1 MATDDKTD
9 DKTKQSI
16 LSSILGFGTTIGGQ
30 IPGLLKKNSEGEQL
44 RKMQQG
50 KGAGAQAVKAVSRK
64 TAEDMATIAGAGRS
78 GSRGLALTAAL
89 RAGGK
94 ARMAGAAQA
103 AQVAAGESERATAAL
118 RSDDATR
125 KANIAKVGGAIGSG
139 MAQFGA
145 SKLLSSING
154 EDVDPELQA
163 KRDAFDAA
171 VAARPD
177 SAIDAL
183 TGGVSDT
190 PLPEDD
196 TIGLD
201 DLGAMV
207 DEQEQDIYSGQQ
219 GLDRLSAANPNS
231 PTREPFREQTRSY
244 ENEQPLPEPA
254 PQPVAPQA
262 EEAGLP
268 QVDPRVVAL
277 NQMEAR
283 RDRVLSGPEAALKTA
298 AGQTPDQIMDAEDPF
313 FNARLLNLRAT
324 LAGAQ

>member
-163 KRDAFDAA
+163 QRDEFDAA

-244 ENEQPLPEPA
+244 ENEQPLPEPD

-262 EEAGLP
+262 EAPQAQEAGLP

-277 NQMEAR
+277 KQMEAR
-283 RDRVLSGPEAALKTA
+283 KDKSFLQSYNRNS
-298 AGQTPDQIMDAEDPF
+298 
-313 FNARLLNLRAT
+313 
-324 LAGAQ
+324 